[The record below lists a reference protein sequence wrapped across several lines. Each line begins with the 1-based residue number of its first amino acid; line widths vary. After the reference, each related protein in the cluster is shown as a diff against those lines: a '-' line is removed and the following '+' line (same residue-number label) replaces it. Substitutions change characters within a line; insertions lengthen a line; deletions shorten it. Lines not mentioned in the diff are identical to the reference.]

1 MVDLPPIYGQLNEDY
16 DTSLKMFPVLEAK
29 TSGSNFSN
37 HGAGETCYAFWD
49 PGHEFK
55 WYKRTMGHTFLT
67 TIWAI

>member
-1 MVDLPPIYGQLNEDY
+1 MVDLPPIYSQLNEEY

-55 WYKRTMGHTFLT
+55 
-67 TIWAI
+67 